1 MYFQD
6 IYSPQYPEKKRYL
19 QVKRSWVS
27 WWNPRPCPTRCLA
40 WCRVCRAN
48 RMCSMLPCLQVRLAF
63 DKLHC
68 CGIEITFLGFAYQ
81 VDVGQGCWYPET
93 FADNFR
99 YDIRHLHIVWQLLKW
114 YHIHE
119 WRIPVH
125 LVTTGDKHRGRW
137 ANFMGATVKM
147 IRLDYLQSSP
157 WILTIEFGM
166 RQSQLF
172 VDLTYPLCI
181 TVPFFTV
188 VWFSLLQDLQ
198 Q

>member
-1 MYFQD
+1 MSFLVK
-6 IYSPQYPEKKRYL
+6 SEAMPNTVPGMMPGMPQPHVQYAAMPSGAYG
-19 QVKRSWVS
+19 V
-27 WWNPRPCPTRCLA
+27 
-40 WCRVCRAN
+40 
-48 RMCSMLPCLQVRLAF
+48 

-68 CGIEITFLGFAYQ
+68 CRKASSFLGLPIKLMLGK
-81 VDVGQGCWYPET
+81 V
-93 FADNFR
+93 ADILKHLQIIS
-99 YDIRHLHIVWQLLKW
+99 DIRHLHLVWQLLKW

-188 VWFSLLQDLQ
+188 VWFFLLQDLQ

>member
-1 MYFQD
+1 M
-6 IYSPQYPEKKRYL
+6 
-19 QVKRSWVS
+19 KRSWVS

-40 WCRVCRAN
+40 WCRVCHN

-68 CGIEITFLGFAYQ
+68 CGKASPFLGLPIKLMLGK
-81 VDVGQGCWYPET
+81 V
-93 FADNFR
+93 ADILKHLQIIS
-99 YDIRHLHIVWQLLKW
+99 DIRHLHIVWQLLKW

-188 VWFSLLQDLQ
+188 VWFFLLQDLQ